1 MISGR
6 LGTVISSDPLDRR
19 VDNCS
24 GSKGLQ
30 VNIADLLIGPINMIL
45 APQKS
50 GSLLSVDFSVTPPF
64 QFVNFKVI
72 SLVPHLFI

>member
-6 LGTVISSDPLDRR
+6 LGTVISSGPLDRT
-19 VDNCS
+19 VEDCS

-30 VNIADLLIGPINMIL
+30 VNITDLLIGPINMIL

-50 GSLLSVDFSVTPPF
+50 GSLLSVDFSATPPF

>member
-19 VDNCS
+19 VGDCS

-45 APQKS
+45 APWKS
-50 GSLLSVDFSVTPPF
+50 GSLLSLDYLATPPF